1 MDLNKESKIGDEEDE
16 EFRILGHSM
25 CLKRRRD
32 KDRDS
37 IDSAS
42 SHTQSKR
49 CQTLESRRQVVR
61 AWGNQSLQE
70 ADPDIFEL
78 LDKEKRRQYKG
89 IELIASENFVCK
101 AVLEALGSHVA
112 NKYSEGMPGARY
124 YAGNQYIDE
133 IEMLCRERALEAF
146 GLDSESWGV
155 NVQPY
160 SCTSANFAVYTGLL
174 LPGDRIMGLDTP
186 SGGNT
191 SHGYYTPNG
200 MKVSGASIFFES
212 LSYKVNP
219 KTGIID
225 FEKLEERAVDYR
237 PKILICGGSSY
248 PREWDYSKFRQIT
261 DKCGAVLMCDMAQ
274 ISGLIAAKECASP
287 FEFCDIVTS
296 TTHKSLRGPR
306 GGIIFYRKGPKSRKS
321 GMLPSQGDGNDKYDF
336 EEKINFAV
344 CSALQGGPHNN
355 HIAALAI
362 ALKQLATPEYQ
373 EYMQQLGINGV
384 VWNKLKPSHLPL
396 RKNLEKVCEMCHI
409 TVNKTAIFDDNGTL
423 VPGGVRIGTPAMT
436 SRGCL
441 ESDFE
446 TMADFLCRA
455 AQITSSV
462 QREHGKMVK
471 SFLKGVENNK
481 DIIELRTQVENFAT
495 QFSMPG
501 QDLYLPPLGHKN
513 NLELIDMSP
522 DPTRHQQPNTALGRS
537 RVQDTVETMDLNKE
551 SKIGDEED
559 EEFRIL
565 GHSMCLKRR
574 RDKDRDSID
583 SASSHTQ
590 SKRCQTLES
599 RRQVVRAWGNQSLQ
613 EADPDIFELLDKEKK
628 RQYKGIE
635 LIASENFVCKA
646 VLEAL
651 GSHVANKYSEGM
663 PGARYYAG
671 NQYIDEVEMLCR
683 ERALEAF
690 GLDSESWGVNVQP
703 YSCTSANF
711 AVYTGLLLPG
721 DRIMGLDTPSGGNTS
736 HGYYTPNGMKVS
748 GASIFF
754 ESLSYKVNPKT
765 GIIDFEKL
773 EERAVDYRPKI
784 LICGGSSYPREWDY
798 LKFRQ
803 IADKCGAVLMCDMAQ
818 ISGLIA
824 AKECAS
830 PFEFC
835 DIVTSTT
842 HKSLRGPR
850 GGIIFYRKGPKSRKS
865 GMLPSQGDGNDKYDF
880 EEKINFAVCSALQ
893 GGPHNNHIAAL
904 AIALKQ
910 LATPEY
916 QEYMQQLGING
927 VVWNK
932 LKPSH
937 LALRKNL
944 EKVCEMCHITVNKTA
959 IFDDNGTLVP
969 GGVRIGTPAMTSRG
983 CLESDFETMADFL
996 CRAAQI
1002 TSSVQREHGKMVKS
1016 FLKGVEHNKD
1026 IIELRTQVENFAT
1039 QFSMPGQ
1046 DL

>member
-1 MDLNKESKIGDEEDE
+1 MDFTLGFTPHNPPPNDTVSFQIDSSFRTSPPHVVSGIPLQLMEQQTLTDMDLNQKHQTVSMDLNEESKIGEDNE

-32 KDRDS
+32 SS

-42 SHTQSKR
+42 SHTLSKR
-49 CQTLESRRQVVR
+49 RQAVQ
-61 AWGNQSLQE
+61 AWGNQCLQD
-70 ADPDIFEL
+70 ADPDIFKILE
-78 LDKEKRRQYKG
+78 KEKERQYKG

-133 IEMLCRERALEAF
+133 IETLCRERALDAF
-146 GLDSESWGV
+146 GLYSESWGV

-248 PREWDYSKFRQIT
+248 PREWDYSKFRQIA

-306 GGIIFYRKGPKSRKS
+306 GGLIFYRKGPKSKKS
-321 GMLPSQGDGNDKYDF
+321 GIPSNQGDLNDKYDF

-373 EYMQQLGINGV
+373 EYMQQVKKNAQVLASALLRRNCRLVTGGTDNHLLLWDLRNLGLTG
-384 VWNKLKPSHLPL
+384 KT
-396 RKNLEKVCEMCHI
+396 LEKVCEMCHI
-409 TVNKTAIFDDNGTL
+409 TVNKIFVFDDNGTL

-446 TMADFLCRA
+446 TMADFLFRA

-501 QDLYLPPLGHKN
+501 QDL
-513 NLELIDMSP
+513 
-522 DPTRHQQPNTALGRS
+522 Q
-537 RVQDTVETMDLNKE
+537 
-551 SKIGDEED
+551 
-559 EEFRIL
+559 
-565 GHSMCLKRR
+565 
-574 RDKDRDSID
+574 
-583 SASSHTQ
+583 
-590 SKRCQTLES
+590 
-599 RRQVVRAWGNQSLQ
+599 
-613 EADPDIFELLDKEKK
+613 
-628 RQYKGIE
+628 
-635 LIASENFVCKA
+635 
-646 VLEAL
+646 
-651 GSHVANKYSEGM
+651 
-663 PGARYYAG
+663 
-671 NQYIDEVEMLCR
+671 
-683 ERALEAF
+683 
-690 GLDSESWGVNVQP
+690 
-703 YSCTSANF
+703 
-711 AVYTGLLLPG
+711 
-721 DRIMGLDTPSGGNTS
+721 
-736 HGYYTPNGMKVS
+736 
-748 GASIFF
+748 
-754 ESLSYKVNPKT
+754 
-765 GIIDFEKL
+765 
-773 EERAVDYRPKI
+773 
-784 LICGGSSYPREWDY
+784 
-798 LKFRQ
+798 
-803 IADKCGAVLMCDMAQ
+803 
-818 ISGLIA
+818 
-824 AKECAS
+824 
-830 PFEFC
+830 
-835 DIVTSTT
+835 
-842 HKSLRGPR
+842 
-850 GGIIFYRKGPKSRKS
+850 
-865 GMLPSQGDGNDKYDF
+865 
-880 EEKINFAVCSALQ
+880 
-893 GGPHNNHIAAL
+893 
-904 AIALKQ
+904 
-910 LATPEY
+910 
-916 QEYMQQLGING
+916 
-927 VVWNK
+927 
-932 LKPSH
+932 
-937 LALRKNL
+937 
-944 EKVCEMCHITVNKTA
+944 
-959 IFDDNGTLVP
+959 
-969 GGVRIGTPAMTSRG
+969 
-983 CLESDFETMADFL
+983 
-996 CRAAQI
+996 
-1002 TSSVQREHGKMVKS
+1002 
-1016 FLKGVEHNKD
+1016 
-1026 IIELRTQVENFAT
+1026 
-1039 QFSMPGQ
+1039 
-1046 DL
+1046 